1 MKKKKRKKKR
11 EKRKEI
17 SLIFLPCFSIFFY
30 KNSYKSIIFDPIIKK
45 LTCIHGHER
54 LLQYPQVMTRKKN
67 GCPKGNFL
75 NFFLKNVKFRFWPY
89 RPKSKFQTF
98 RDFWG
103 PKSFGSC
110 SYTPIGIQNWS

>member
-1 MKKKKRKKKR
+1 MKKKKR

-54 LLQYPQVMTRKKN
+54 LLQYPQVMTRKK
-67 GCPKGNFL
+67 KWMSQRE
-75 NFFLKNVKFRFWPY
+75 FFEFFFEKRQISILA
-89 RPKSKFQTF
+89 
-98 RDFWG
+98 
-103 PKSFGSC
+103 
-110 SYTPIGIQNWS
+110 I